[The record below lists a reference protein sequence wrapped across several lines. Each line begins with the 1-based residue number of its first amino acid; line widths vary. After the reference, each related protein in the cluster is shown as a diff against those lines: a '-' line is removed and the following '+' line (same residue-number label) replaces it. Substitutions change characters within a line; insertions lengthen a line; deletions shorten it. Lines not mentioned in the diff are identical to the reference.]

1 MKKITKKSSITLIE
15 LPPTLFGKLNG
26 DISFD
31 IYSRSK
37 LPSRALHVLE
47 GILRYNGFTDTKSIN
62 PNFNKKRGILTSEDF
77 KRIFNSDVL
86 LISSITRTSPQSQEL
101 ARLYKQNSLEG
112 IAIAGGPDPTFR
124 IEDWLN
130 YVDIV
135 VMGEGEKTISELMS
149 RLIEDSENL
158 NSVKGIAYKKREEI
172 IKTNLREL
180 LTSEELSQL
189 PHPFYDE
196 DIRKKI
202 TSGVV
207 ETSRGCPN
215 NCDFCTVTKIYGRKY
230 RVKSIDYIIEEL
242 NITKDIGSYLFFS
255 DDNLIAI
262 PSKATALLDAIVKN
276 KLNKKYSGA
285 QATIK
290 IADNPELMQAL
301 KKAKINALCIGIE
314 SINDETLRELG
325 KPYTAEQ
332 NKKAIKILKKSGFWI
347 HGMMILGGEGDTQES
362 LKETLEWAN
371 QNLDS
376 VQFFSPIPIPGTPFY
391 NRMEEQGRILT
402 KKWYLYDGQHVVTKP
417 KHFTPYELQKTI
429 SNMYKDFYSLR
440 KALRR
445 LKHSQNKALALEI
458 LFYAKF
464 NGRKMLYNPQTS
476 QHLEFLKGF
485 G

>member
-1 MKKITKKSSITLIE
+1 MKKITKQSSVTLVE

-37 LPSRALHVLE
+37 LPSRALPILE
-47 GILRYNGFTDTKSIN
+47 GILRYNRWTDTKSIN
-62 PNFNKKRGILTSEDF
+62 PIFNKKRGILTSEDF
-77 KRIFNSDVL
+77 KRIFNSDAL

-101 ARLYKQNSLEG
+101 AKLFKQKNKEG
-112 IAIAGGPDPTFR
+112 WVIAGGPDPTFR

-135 VMGEGEKTISELMS
+135 VIGEGEKTLLEMMNK
-149 RLIEDSENL
+149 LIKNPRNL
-158 NSVKGIAYKKREEI
+158 DAVKGIAFKKKEKI
-172 IKTNLREL
+172 IITKPREL
-180 LTSEELSQL
+180 LTIEELSQL
-189 PHPFYDE
+189 PHPFYDKN
-196 DIRKKI
+196 IRKKI
-202 TSGVV
+202 SSGVV

-215 NCDFCTVTKIYGRKY
+215 NCDFCTVTKIYGRQY

-242 NITKDIGSYLFFS
+242 KRTKDIGSYLFFS

-262 PSKATALLDAIVKN
+262 PSKSMALLDAIVKN

-290 IADNPELMQAL
+290 IADNPKLMHAL
-301 KKAKINALCIGIE
+301 KKASINALCIGIE
-314 SINDETLRELG
+314 SINNETLKELG

-332 NKKAIKILKKSGFWI
+332 NKKAIKILKNAGFWI
-347 HGMMILGGEGDTQES
+347 HGMMILGGEGDTQET

-402 KKWYLYDGQHVVTKP
+402 KKWYLYDGNHVLVKP
-417 KHFTPYELQKTI
+417 KNFTPYELQITI
-429 SNMYKDFYSLR
+429 FKMYEDFYSLR
-440 KALRR
+440 KALKR
-445 LKHSQNKALALEI
+445 LKHSQNKALALGI
-458 LFYAKF
+458 LIYAKF
-464 NGRKMLYNPQTS
+464 SGRKMLYNPQTS
-476 QHLEFLKGF
+476 QHLEFLKGV